1 MQRAAQPGDTL
12 QLTINSRLQN
22 IAQKAVAYGIQVAHN
37 DGEVTAH
44 TGAIVAMN
52 PQNGQIYAM
61 ASYPSYNPS
70 VFLPPSKNAARLYKD
85 KYN

>member
-1 MQRAAQPGDTL
+1 
-12 QLTINSRLQN
+12 
-22 IAQKAVAYGIQVAHN
+22 
-37 DGEVTAH
+37 VTAH

-70 VFLPPSKNAARLYKD
+70 VFLPPAKNAASSTRTSTTSR
-85 KYN
+85 